1 MRAMLIEKQ
10 APIASAPLM
19 VREIEAPRPARGE
32 VLLRVRA
39 CGICH
44 TDLHI
49 VEGDLAPRRLPIV
62 PGHQVVGEIDAVGEG
77 VNPSRVGSRVGLPWL
92 HETCG
97 KCRFCRTERENLCD
111 DTRFTG
117 WDVDGGFAERCIAP
131 EDFVYELPPEI
142 DDVHAAPL
150 LCAGIIGY
158 RSLRLSGAIPGSRL
172 GLVGFG
178 AAAHIAIQIAVARGI
193 EVHVATRSA
202 SHRRLAAD
210 LGASWCGDA
219 DDSPPHRWDEAII
232 FAPAGELVVKT
243 LRHLEKGGTIALGG
257 IHMSPIGPIDYADWW
272 GERVIRTVANSTRED
287 GRELVE
293 EAARIGVKTHVTQ
306 YALADANRALADLK
320 SSSLDGAG
328 VLIP

>member
-1 MRAMLIEKQ
+1 MRAMLLEKQ
-10 APIASAPLM
+10 AAIVTAPL
-19 VREIEAPRPARGE
+19 VAREIESPAPGRGE
-32 VLLRVRA
+32 VRLRVRA

-44 TDLHI
+44 TDLHV
-49 VEGDLAPRRLPIV
+49 VEGDLAPRRMPIV

-77 VNPSRVGSRVGLPWL
+77 VDPSRIGSRVGLPWL
-92 HETCG
+92 HGTCG
-97 KCRFCRTERENLCD
+97 ECRFCRSGRENLCD
-111 DTRFTG
+111 NARFTG
-117 WDVDGGFAERCIAP
+117 CDVNGGFAEWCVAP
-131 EDFVYELPPEI
+131 AAFVVDLPPQI
-142 DDVHAAPL
+142 DAAHAAPL

-158 RSLRLSGAIPGSRL
+158 RSLRLSGAAPGSRL

-178 AAAHIAIQIAVARGI
+178 AAAHIAIQIAVAREI
-193 EVHVATRSA
+193 EVHVATRST

-219 DDSPPHRWDEAII
+219 DDSPPLRWDAAII

-272 GERVIRTVANSTRED
+272 GERVIRTVANSTRDD

-320 SSSLDGAG
+320 SSRLNGAG

>member
-1 MRAMLIEKQ
+1 MRAMLLENQ
-10 APIASAPLM
+10 AAIVTAPL
-19 VREIEAPRPARGE
+19 VAREIETPAPGPGGVR
-32 VLLRVRA
+32 LRVRA

-49 VEGDLAPRRLPIV
+49 VEGDLAPRRMPIV

-77 VNPSRVGSRVGLPWL
+77 VEPSRIGSRVGLPWL
-92 HETCG
+92 HRTCG
-97 KCRFCRTERENLCD
+97 ECKYCRTDRENLCD
-111 DTRFTG
+111 DARFTG
-117 WDVDGGFAERCIAP
+117 WDVNGGFAEWCVAP
-131 EDFVYELPPEI
+131 ADFVIDLPPEI
-142 DDVHAAPL
+142 DAAHAAPL

-158 RSLRLSGAIPGSRL
+158 RSLRLSGAAPGSRL

-193 EVHVATRSA
+193 EVHVATRST

-219 DDSPPHRWDEAII
+219 DDSPPHRWDAAII
-232 FAPAGELVVKT
+232 FAPAGELVAKT
-243 LRHLEKGGTIALGG
+243 LRNMEKGATIALGG

-272 GERVIRTVANSTRED
+272 GERVIRTVANSTRDD
-287 GRELVE
+287 GRELVA
-293 EAARIGVKTHVTQ
+293 EAARVGVKSHVTE

-320 SSSLDGAG
+320 ASRIDGAG
-328 VLIP
+328 VMIP